1 MVEAHNCNTVLS
13 ASRQHLLRSEVL
25 AFFTPV
31 SSHVNSQFNF
41 SSTPRTNIVEAV
53 QPHTKT
59 VTVECDMGL
68 VQNHSCQGQSE
79 GMDRVEKME
88 SVSCFRMDRLDSV
101 VNPNATAKLDRM
113 AKQLGFH
120 LPTRV
125 DTALSQDDC
134 GWDDL
139 QMEDHSKAN
148 CGSEDQ
154 CLNKQSYHPK
164 RSVFSTIMKRLSMSR
179 TKGVQNSMNA
189 NSGELSKIGTPE
201 NMDTVTQ
208 RNSSGPGRFRKWL
221 HRRIWKSKGPLP
233 KSPAPDQSV
242 TSLTSAEAILEVNG
256 FSFLHDEVSRPSCE
270 DSGRLT
276 DRPLRCTQV
285 RNSLLDPE
293 QARQCASLE
302 ELSGHASYLLPSDGP
317 CPPYSTVRQESIDN
331 RLNSGESPVDA
342 FQCSVIDDQLH
353 TRMANNSATNSS
365 YASPHPTTAA
375 FVPSCLVREHS
386 IRSVGDR
393 GKGRVHFLYN
403 SDNEVAS
410 SNTVS
415 VLSALS
421 EAKLFQ
427 PTKPP
432 PPFLSTHVPSYVG
445 VSVAAFG
452 YSGYGRNSVSSHS
465 LPTSKNSVQP
475 PSTSFSRS
483 QFLDS
488 TVTRGCPPGVQHSP
502 DRVGTRTVCPTLHPK
517 RLAIKNFANKDE
529 SLVGARPVAGASID
543 EPNTSSLGTTS
554 ALSNDLSVNR
564 QGAPQP
570 DSSSP
575 CDSPSEIG
583 DSSASGARLR
593 RSRTRSHTAALDD
606 QEHWQRSSLIMLAV
620 AHASPRPRAV
630 TLSETLPV
638 TLVTET
644 DTSKFFQPELSVTD
658 ASSSTV
664 SPTASN
670 VVNHFDSNNHLPDTL
685 ECSTKPFLH
694 SSAESP
700 IVDGHYFLNKVNQTE
715 ADLTSLI
722 TQTESYLQTE
732 VLDEETSGLL
742 RTAIGKGRLLISEKF
757 AQFRGLCQQNLDCET
772 ARLRNV
778 PVNNQLDTRVSD
790 LDGFWAMVTLQVD
803 DVHALFDRIEAVRGN
818 NWKSVTQEDTCLP
831 ADPRAKVNGQRMKL
845 RTSSTKC
852 VPGSAGQRQR
862 GDSKARLEARKRLEM
877 IKREMRA
884 KKSAADVTGTAQ
896 PGIEEE
902 SFIAV

>member
-1 MVEAHNCNTVLS
+1 
-13 ASRQHLLRSEVL
+13 
-25 AFFTPV
+25 
-31 SSHVNSQFNF
+31 
-41 SSTPRTNIVEAV
+41 
-53 QPHTKT
+53 
-59 VTVECDMGL
+59 MGL

-79 GMDRVEKME
+79 GTDRVEKME
-88 SVSCFRMDRLDSV
+88 SVGCFRLDRLDSV

-148 CGSEDQ
+148 RGSEDR
-154 CLNKQSYHPK
+154 CLIKQSYHPK
-164 RSVFSTIMKRLSMSR
+164 RSVFSTIMKRLSMPR
-179 TKGVQNSMNA
+179 TKGAQNLVNA
-189 NSGELSKIGTPE
+189 HSGELSKIGTPE
-201 NMDTVTQ
+201 NADTVAQ
-208 RNSSGPGRFRKWL
+208 RNSPAPGRFRKWL
-221 HRRIWKSKGPLP
+221 HRRIWKSKGPL
-233 KSPAPDQSV
+233 STRDQSV
-242 TSLTSAEAILEVNG
+242 ASLASAEAILEANG
-256 FSFLHDEVSRPSCE
+256 FSLLHDEVSRPSCE
-270 DSGRLT
+270 HSGRLT
-276 DRPLRCTQV
+276 DRPLRCAQV

-293 QARQCASLE
+293 QTRQCASLE
-302 ELSGHASYLLPSDGP
+302 ELSDHASYLLPSEGP

-331 RLNSGESPVDA
+331 RLNSGECKFSVISLHIYFCISLKKLCSCSFAEPSVDA
-342 FQCSVIDDQLH
+342 SQCSVIDDQLH
-353 TRMANNSATNSS
+353 TRMASNLATDSS
-365 YASPHPTTAA
+365 CGSPHPTTAA

-465 LPTSKNSVQP
+465 LSTSKNSVQP
-475 PSTSFSRS
+475 SSNSFSRS

-488 TVTRGCPPGVQHSP
+488 TVTRGCLSGVQHTP
-502 DRVGTRTVCPTLHPK
+502 DRLGTRTVCPTVHPK
-517 RLAIKNFANKDE
+517 RLTIKTFANKDG
-529 SLVGARPVAGASID
+529 SLAGNRPVAGDSID

-554 ALSNDLSVNR
+554 ALSNDLSIDR
-564 QGAPQP
+564 QGLPRP

-583 DSSASGARLR
+583 DSSVSGARLR
-593 RSRTRSHTAALDD
+593 RPRTRSHTAALDD

-630 TLSETLPV
+630 TLSEALPV
-638 TLVTET
+638 TPVTET
-644 DTSKFFQPELSVTD
+644 DTSKFFQPELSVT
-658 ASSSTV
+658 A
-664 SPTASN
+664 
-670 VVNHFDSNNHLPDTL
+670 
-685 ECSTKPFLH
+685 
-694 SSAESP
+694 
-700 IVDGHYFLNKVNQTE
+700 
-715 ADLTSLI
+715 
-722 TQTESYLQTE
+722 
-732 VLDEETSGLL
+732 SGLL

-757 AQFRGLCQQNLDCET
+757 AQFRGLCQQNLDCEA
-772 ARLRNV
+772 ARLRNF
-778 PVNNQLDTRVSD
+778 PMNIQLDTRVSD

-803 DVHALFDRIEAVRGN
+803 DLHALFDRIEAVRGN
-818 NWKSVTQEDTCLP
+818 NWKPVTQEDTCLS
-831 ADPRAKVNGQRMKL
+831 ADSRAKVNGQRMKP
-845 RTSSTKC
+845 RTSSAKFISLIFLPIHKLKS

-862 GDSKARLEARKRLEM
+862 DDSKARLEARKRLEM